1 MNASY
6 MRIPKKLEL
15 IKYEIFEDS
24 NEYSKTRIQM
34 HLRILINIIVILWP
48 IKIWLWQIGVSL
60 HLHFA
65 INLEKFIILNTT
77 QKILLFGNNINMNL
91 SIINIFY
98 DLIIDIKECLYSIKS
113 CELTFCNLALFTFY
127 SSVFFYCFL
136 SWKSLCTSAII
147 PSLNKMMK
155 TIYFQGLFAYGIQ
168 LGKWLASD
176 CNSSIIKCQNF
187 LPLLSTAVTNYSF
200 LKSVKN
206 KFLIG
211 FNYTFYP

>member
-1 MNASY
+1 MLPRPNVILMRILQIQQNTMRLEMNASY

-34 HLRILINIIVILWP
+34 DLRILINIIVILWP

-91 SIINIFY
+91 SIINIFMLRSHNRY
-98 DLIIDIKECLYSIKS
+98 
-113 CELTFCNLALFTFY
+113 
-127 SSVFFYCFL
+127 
-136 SWKSLCTSAII
+136 
-147 PSLNKMMK
+147 
-155 TIYFQGLFAYGIQ
+155 QGMFI
-168 LGKWLASD
+168 
-176 CNSSIIKCQNF
+176 
-187 LPLLSTAVTNYSF
+187 
-200 LKSVKN
+200 
-206 KFLIG
+206 
-211 FNYTFYP
+211 FN